1 MAAWG
6 WEELDATSKEFSLS
20 CKYSLMQYFNG
31 KRPPP
36 LNSFKNQKGTQSL
49 KNKITEWYK
58 I

>member
-31 KRPPP
+31 KLFPP
-36 LNSFKNQKGTQSL
+36 
-49 KNKITEWYK
+49 IE
-58 I
+58 